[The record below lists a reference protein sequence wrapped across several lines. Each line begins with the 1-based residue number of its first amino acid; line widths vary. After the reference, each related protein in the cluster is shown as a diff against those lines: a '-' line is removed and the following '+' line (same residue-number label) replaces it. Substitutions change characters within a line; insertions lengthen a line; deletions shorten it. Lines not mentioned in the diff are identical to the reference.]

1 MRAEKT
7 IEERYQEL
15 KQLVPAE
22 IREKFEQM
30 EAGLRLPDM
39 TADLPFKRIYDAEVH
54 PERISYL
61 LQLIFGEEFTV
72 SGSVREEM
80 LGTSIYSKK
89 SILDVL
95 ARLSNQGIADVEMQV
110 VAQEFIVQRSELYAA
125 DMIVMQYSARKNQ
138 LKSEITYLDV
148 PVSYIVILMKESP
161 KIFANN
167 PHFIHHKVEQTD
179 TGVNLPTLSK
189 IAYVELDKCL
199 EQMKTGKCS
208 EENRELCQ
216 LLAFM
221 ADVNSDYA
229 NDIARNNSEYSVI
242 QDELKNLIKSREE
255 LIVMLADKYE
265 EIIRNSEIAQA
276 RREGE
281 EFGEAR
287 GEAKGEARLAKL
299 VNILLENE
307 DFAQVSQVTTDKELR
322 EKLYIKYEIM

>member
-161 KIFANN
+161 KIFAN
-167 PHFIHHKVEQTD
+167 
-179 TGVNLPTLSK
+179 
-189 IAYVELDKCL
+189 
-199 EQMKTGKCS
+199 
-208 EENRELCQ
+208 
-216 LLAFM
+216 
-221 ADVNSDYA
+221 
-229 NDIARNNSEYSVI
+229 DIARNNSEYSVI